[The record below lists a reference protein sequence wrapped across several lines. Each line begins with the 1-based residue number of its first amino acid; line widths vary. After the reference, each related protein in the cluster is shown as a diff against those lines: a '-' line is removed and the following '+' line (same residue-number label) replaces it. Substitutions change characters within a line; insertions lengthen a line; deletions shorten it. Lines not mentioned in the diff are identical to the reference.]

1 MFERYSESA
10 RRALF
15 FARYEASQLG
25 GLTIEP
31 EHLVLGALR
40 DAPALVVQL
49 VGGPASA
56 ATIRQRLAEA
66 VSGQQ
71 KVPTNAEIPFS
82 HDAKAVLERTPIEAD
97 DLKRHWIT
105 PAHILLGVMVKT
117 NGAAA
122 RILHD
127 AGVDVDAIRD
137 RLRGAA
143 EDSGD
148 RPAAESSQLRG
159 LVARQW
165 TGVAKPGLEDD
176 YVRHLQQVTFP
187 ALERLPG
194 FVRAGILR
202 RDVGDGTEFQVVT
215 VWRSLEAIEAFAGSD
230 VTRAVVP
237 PEAQTLL
244 LRYDDRAVH
253 YDIVQ

>member
-31 EHLVLGALR
+31 EHLVLGVLR
-40 DAPALVVQL
+40 EAPILAFVDGVD
-49 VGGPASA
+49 GA
-56 ATIRQRLAEA
+56 ATIRERVARAVEA
-66 VSGQQ
+66 KP
-71 KVPTNAEIPFS
+71 KVPTSVEIPFS
-82 HDAKAVLERTPIEAD
+82 HDTKAVLERLPIEAD
-97 DLKRHWIT
+97 NLKGYWIT
-105 PAHILLGVMVKT
+105 PAHLLLGVMVKT

-127 AGVDVDAIRD
+127 AGVEVDAIRD
-137 RLRGAA
+137 HLRRAA
-143 EDSGD
+143 EDPDD
-148 RPAAESSQLRG
+148 RPAANSPGFRG

-165 TGVAKPGLEDD
+165 TGVVKSGREDE

-187 ALERLPG
+187 AIERLPG
-194 FVRAGILR
+194 FAHAGILR
-202 RDVGDGTEFQVVT
+202 RDVEGGTEFQVIT
-215 VWRSLEAIEAFAGSD
+215 VWRSLAAIEAFAGSD
-230 VTRAVVP
+230 VTKAVVP
-237 PEAQTLL
+237 PEAQALL

-253 YDIVQ
+253 YEIVQ